1 METGIFIFVVSFLSL
16 LSAWGYFVLN
26 RKINSID
33 SEKEIQLKVTC
44 EDDNVFKMFL
54 NKLKLEASQS
64 YIKNKPFL
72 VYDVILEAEK
82 RGYFKSNAFIKGNYS
97 FYTILKCSENELVFG
112 CKYFNNGLFRH
123 IDPVFDIT
131 IYKDGLWADISFE
144 QQTINEDI
152 NGIRETH

>member
-26 RKINSID
+26 RKINRID
-33 SEKEIQLKVTC
+33 SEKEVQLKVTC

-72 VYDVILEAEK
+72 VYDIIIEAEK
-82 RGYFKSNAFIKGNYS
+82 RGYFKSNAIIKGNYS
-97 FYTILKCSENELVFG
+97 FFVVLKCSEDELILG
-112 CKYFNNGLFRH
+112 CKYFGKGLYKI
-123 IDPVFDIT
+123 IDPVFDIV

-144 QQTINEDI
+144 QQTINEEND
-152 NGIRETH
+152 GVRETH

>member
-26 RKINSID
+26 RKINRVN

-72 VYDVILEAEK
+72 VYDIIIEAEK
-82 RGYFKSNAFIKGNYS
+82 RGYFKYNAIINGRYF
-97 FYTILKCSENELVFG
+97 FFTVLKCSEDELVFG
-112 CKYFNNGLFRH
+112 CKYIGRNLF
-123 IDPVFDIT
+123 IFDPVFDIV
-131 IYKDGLWADISFE
+131 IYKNGLWADISFE
-144 QQTINEDI
+144 QQTENVEN
-152 NGIRETH
+152 NGVRETH